1 VKGEKKME
9 VSEAREQIKNLEK
22 YIEQVQ
28 NYEDDTFEKKVFKLY
43 VLRENVTKITK
54 ELNEEGHRIGN
65 RKLITKDIS
74 DLIRSKPNDTMHEM
88 ARKLFNQ
95 NKKRSVLK

>member
-1 VKGEKKME
+1 ME
-9 VSEAREQIKNLEK
+9 ICEAKEQIKKLEE
-22 YIEQVQ
+22 YIEKVE
-28 NYEDDTFEKKVFKLY
+28 NYEDDSFEKKVFKLY

-65 RKLITKDIS
+65 RKLITKDLS
-74 DLIRSKPNDTMHEM
+74 DLIRSKPTDDMHEL

-95 NKKRSVLK
+95 NMKRSVLKG

>member
-1 VKGEKKME
+1 ME
-9 VSEAREQIKNLEK
+9 IYEAQEQIKKLEK
-22 YIEQVQ
+22 YIEKLE

-65 RKLITKDIS
+65 RKLITKDLS
-74 DLIRSKPNDTMHEM
+74 DLIRSKPTDKMHEM

-95 NKKRSVLK
+95 NKKRSLMKG